1 MFKQLRPVL
10 SLLAGVSL
18 LLLGSGLLNTL
29 LAVRGSEESF
39 SDQAM
44 GLIMSGY
51 FVGFFVGTFLALPL
65 IRRVGHIRTFAM
77 CAAVG
82 SVSVLLHDA
91 FATPWAW
98 GGLRVLTG
106 TALVILYTVIESWLN
121 ATTPPQNRG
130 QVFAVYM
137 VVNLGALAVSQQFMS
152 LAPASSYLLFALA
165 SVLVTLSL
173 VPVTGT
179 RFGPPEVQQVKRL
192 GIRFL
197 WRIAPLAISAAFLS
211 GLAMGA
217 FWGMSALYASRI
229 GLPTSEVATFVTS
242 GIIGGA
248 LLQYPVGRLSDRFD
262 RRRVLA
268 GIVGVAAVSALLII
282 PASFASVEFLY
293 AAIALYGGLAFA
305 VYPVA
310 VAHLIDHLESG
321 DILPGGSALL
331 LVHGIGAAIGP
342 ALSGQLMSMTG
353 ASALPVYFA
362 AVQGTLFMVAVWK
375 MHQRQK
381 DETTGEPAQF
391 VPMVRTTPT
400 ALEMH
405 PDDSEQ
411 SPDMA
416 PDVAHGTSGESD
428 IHEESREP
436 PPSQAAQS

>member
-1 MFKQLRPVL
+1 MQL
-10 SLLAGVSL
+10 
-18 LLLGSGLLNTL
+18 
-29 LAVRGSEESF
+29 E
-39 SDQAM
+39 
-44 GLIMSGY
+44 
-51 FVGFFVGTFLALPL
+51 
-65 IRRVGHIRTFAM
+65 
-77 CAAVG
+77 
-82 SVSVLLHDA
+82 
-91 FATPWAW
+91 
-98 GGLRVLTG
+98 
-106 TALVILYTVIESWLN
+106 
-121 ATTPPQNRG
+121 
-130 QVFAVYM
+130 
-137 VVNLGALAVSQQFMS
+137 
-152 LAPASSYLLFALA
+152 
-165 SVLVTLSL
+165 
-173 VPVTGT
+173 
-179 RFGPPEVQQVKRL
+179 
-192 GIRFL
+192 
-197 WRIAPLAISAAFLS
+197 
-211 GLAMGA
+211 
-217 FWGMSALYASRI
+217 
-229 GLPTSEVATFVTS
+229 
-242 GIIGGA
+242 
-248 LLQYPVGRLSDRFD
+248 PVGRLSDRFD

-268 GIVGVAAVSALLII
+268 GIVGAAAVSALLII

-362 AVQGTLFMVAVWK
+362 AVQGTLFLVAVWK

-411 SPDMA
+411 SPDLT
-416 PDVAHGTSGESD
+416 PDITQGNSGESD
-428 IHEESREP
+428 AHEEAMEP

>member
-1 MFKQLRPVL
+1 MIRQIRPIF
-10 SLLAGVSL
+10 SLLAGVTL

-29 LAVRGSEESF
+29 LAVRGSEEAF
-39 SDQAM
+39 TDQAM
-44 GLIMSGY
+44 GFIMSGY

-82 SVSVLLHDA
+82 SVSVMLHDV
-91 FATPWAW
+91 FATAWAW

-121 ATTPPQNRG
+121 STTPAQHRG

-137 VVNLGALAVSQQFMS
+137 VVNLGALALSQQFIS

-165 SVLVTLSL
+165 SMLVTLSL
-173 VPVTGT
+173 VPVAGT

-192 GIRFL
+192 GVRFL
-197 WRIAPLAISAAFLS
+197 WRIAPVAISAALLS

-229 GLPTSEVATFVTS
+229 GLSTAQIATFVTA

-248 LLQYPVGRLSDRFD
+248 LLQYPIGRLSDRFD

-268 GIVGVAAVSALLII
+268 GIVAFAAISALLIV
-282 PASFASVEFLY
+282 PASFASIELLY
-293 AAIALYGGLAFA
+293 ASIALYGGLAFA

-310 VAHLIDHLESG
+310 VAHLIDHLDND
-321 DILPGGSALL
+321 DILAGGSALL

-342 ALSGQLMSMTG
+342 ALSGQLMAMTG

-362 AVQGTLFMVAVWK
+362 AVQGTLFLVAVWK
-375 MHQRQK
+375 MHQRTK
-381 DETTGEPAQF
+381 DETTGDPAQF

-405 PDDSEQ
+405 PDESEHFDEQ
-411 SPDMA
+411 
-416 PDVAHGTSGESD
+416 EST
-428 IHEESREP
+428 
-436 PPSQAAQS
+436 PSQAASG

>member
-1 MFKQLRPVL
+1 MIKQIRPVM
-10 SLLAGVSL
+10 SLLTGVTL

-29 LAVRGSEESF
+29 LAVRGSEEAF
-39 SDQAM
+39 TDQAM

-65 IRRVGHIRTFAM
+65 IRRIGHIRAFAM
-77 CAAVG
+77 CAAIG
-82 SVSVLLHDA
+82 SVSVMLHDA
-91 FATPWAW
+91 MNSPWAW

-121 ATTPPQNRG
+121 AQTPPQNRG

-137 VVNLGALAVSQQFMS
+137 VVNLGALAASQQLMS

-165 SVLVTLSL
+165 SALVTLSL

-179 RFGPPEVQQVKRL
+179 RFGPPAVQQVKRL

-229 GLPTSEVATFVTS
+229 GLQTSDVATFVTA
-242 GIIGGA
+242 GIVGGA

-262 RRRVLA
+262 RRRVLT
-268 GIVGVAAVSALLII
+268 GIVGCAAVSALLLV
-282 PASFASVEFLY
+282 PASMAPVSILY
-293 AAIALYGGLAFA
+293 LAIALYGGLAFA
-305 VYPVA
+305 VYPIA
-310 VAHLIDHLESG
+310 VAHLIDHLEAS
-321 DILPGGSALL
+321 DILAGGSALL

-362 AVQGTLFMVAVWK
+362 AVQGILFGVAVWK
-375 MHQRQK
+375 MHQRKK
-381 DETTGEPAQF
+381 DETTGDPAQF

-411 SPDMA
+411 EPTPSP
-416 PDVAHGTSGESD
+416 
-428 IHEESREP
+428 
-436 PPSQAAQS
+436 AAQS